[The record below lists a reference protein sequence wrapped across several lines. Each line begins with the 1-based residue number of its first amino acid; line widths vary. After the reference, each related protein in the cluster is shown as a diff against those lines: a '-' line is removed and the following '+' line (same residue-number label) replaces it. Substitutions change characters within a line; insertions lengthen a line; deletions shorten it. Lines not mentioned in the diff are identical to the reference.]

1 MQTARS
7 LTTCGVLLAS
17 LVLSTAPRTARAEE
31 PDVSPT
37 GKGIVGGFLL
47 GAEAVTL
54 TEAALNVKPP
64 LAYVLGGAAGGVA
77 GGVAGYFLEKNASE
91 KSNMLV
97 LAGGMLLIIPTTVAI
112 LSATAYEPPASY
124 TQDRG
129 PTDEPLAEPP
139 APDMAP
145 GAQSSR
151 ARPERARAVARA
163 RSARTPAAPLQV
175 HAVPPSLVGLDA
187 GRVCWSMP
195 AVEIRDVYSR
205 EDRAKYGVVRQTEVR
220 VPVLAVAF

>member
-1 MQTARS
+1 MQTSRC
-7 LTTCGVLLAS
+7 LTTCSILLAS
-17 LVLSTAPRTARAEE
+17 LVVSTAPRIARADTV
-31 PDVSPT
+31 DVSPT

-64 LAYVLGGAAGGVA
+64 IAYIIGGAAGGIA
-77 GGVAGYFLEKNASE
+77 GGTAGYFLEKNASE
-91 KSNMLV
+91 KANMLV

-145 GAQSSR
+145 GAQTR
-151 ARPERARAVARA
+151 ATPAPTKSMA
-163 RSARTPAAPLQV
+163 RSRIRRSAPPQLHVPAE
-175 HAVPPSLVGLDA
+175 PPSLLGLDD
-187 GRVCWSMP
+187 GKVCWSVP
-195 AVEIRDVYSR
+195 AVELRDVYSA
-205 EDRAKYGVVRQTEVR
+205 EDRVKYGVTRQTEVR
-220 VPVLAVAF
+220 VPVFALSF